1 MDHVERLC
9 GLLVSPAKMSRL
21 EDDADGTPRFH
32 LSFHVRNDEASPGWI
47 QVKDHYDL
55 RHPFRL
61 SGVTRVPPFSAV
73 HVGLVLKEPPRALW
87 LHPYFSRNAGT
98 VLIPITETAPHTGHD
113 GILVGSEPS
122 TWRPKVDGIV
132 VDDLSPGLSVI
143 DERRWFGL
151 AWPGSAHTVS
161 DGIVG
166 LPSNRESPGQTGWS
180 RDWAPTSWGKYRAT
194 MVHAPGGTGQRM
206 ALFSTEIGRD
216 GRWRLDYHMPNTQF
230 VMAPGKSVGSL
241 EITVSANGMA
251 EPKTLVF
258 DASAAESGW
267 SAVGT
272 FDWRAGKA
280 RVALSDRTDGT
291 HVIADAVR
299 WVETD

>member
-1 MDHVERLC
+1 VDHVERLC

-32 LSFHVRNDEASPGWI
+32 LSFHVRNDEASHGWI

-113 GILVGSEPS
+113 GIVVGSEPS

-180 RDWAPTSWGKYRAT
+180 RDWAPASRGSSASRTVSTAIAVSDNDAASPTAFGRSLSFGGPHT
-194 MVHAPGGTGQRM
+194 VCSRGLRHAPRGVHDWSGRLGGEPADLRTRGAGTSEPHPVDLAQ
-206 ALFSTEIGRD
+206 AASGSFSR
-216 GRWRLDYHMPNTQF
+216 RL
-230 VMAPGKSVGSL
+230 S
-241 EITVSANGMA
+241 
-251 EPKTLVF
+251 
-258 DASAAESGW
+258 
-267 SAVGT
+267 
-272 FDWRAGKA
+272 
-280 RVALSDRTDGT
+280 
-291 HVIADAVR
+291 
-299 WVETD
+299 